1 MKLSTRLAIIV
12 ASAIIGLVVISSFAL
27 AILNSTII
35 AERKNS
41 LTLVLRLAS
50 SEIAY
55 YQGLEKDGKLSRAA
69 AQQQAAQAIRGLHD
83 GDDYVFLRRPDGFV
97 LVHPDHRKEGKV
109 DQAGKLPDGRT
120 GMQGYLAALSGA
132 NSGFVES
139 MTKKPA
145 GEVDVPKIV
154 GVMRIEGW
162 DWIVGCGA
170 YVDDVSAIFWS
181 RALQFLGIGLVILLM
196 VVGAATMLARQ
207 IYKRLGGEPD
217 YAADAAIAIANGDLS
232 CEIKTSGAPDSL
244 LGAIAAM
251 QKNLQQ
257 MVRTIQQGAS
267 SLHDTAHSI
276 SGQMEEISAASHQ
289 SSEATTSTAAAIEQ
303 LSVSVDQISES
314 ARETE
319 KNSARANQLSQEGG
333 VLVTEAAT
341 EIQRVSGQ
349 VNDASARIA
358 TLDERAG
365 EIDSIASVIKEIADQ
380 TNLLAL
386 NAAIE
391 AARAGEQGRGFAVV
405 ADEVRK
411 LAERTGK
418 ATDQITTMIRAI
430 QQDTHSVVTSMQL
443 ITPQVALGV
452 EKATKAAGALQ
463 QISEGAALTLEKIR
477 EVAHSTAEQ
486 SEANSSVATNV
497 ERIAHMVE
505 SSSLS
510 VKAARDNVLD
520 LERLSRELNSVVSR
534 FKVD

>member
-12 ASAIIGLVVISSFAL
+12 ASAVIGLVVIASFAL

-35 AERKNS
+35 EERKAS
-41 LTLVLRLAS
+41 LNLVLGMAAT
-50 SEIAY
+50 EISY
-55 YQGLEKDGKLSRAA
+55 YQGLEKDGKLSRSV
-69 AQQQAAQAIRGLHD
+69 AQQQAAQAIRGLRFN
-83 GDDYVFLRRPDGFV
+83 DDYVFLRRMDGFV
-97 LVHPDHRKEGKV
+97 LVHPDRRKEGKI
-109 DQAGKLPDGRT
+109 DDAGKLPDGRT
-120 GMQGYLAALSGA
+120 GMQGYLAVVA
-132 NSGFVES
+132 NAESGFVQS
-139 MTKKPA
+139 FTKKP
-145 GEVDVPKIV
+145 GGDVMVPKIV
-154 GVMRIEGW
+154 GIRRIADW

-170 YVDDVSAIFWS
+170 YVDDVSAMFWS
-181 RALQFLGIGLVILLM
+181 RALEFLGIGLVILLAM
-196 VVGAATMLARQ
+196 VSAAVVLARQ

-217 YAADAAIAIANGDLS
+217 YAADAAIAIAGGDLS
-232 CEIKTSGAPDSL
+232 IQIQTKGSHASL
-244 LGAIAAM
+244 LGAISDM

-257 MVRTIQQGAS
+257 MVRAIQQGAS
-267 SLHDTAHSI
+267 SLHETAHSI
-276 SGQMEEISAASHQ
+276 SGQMEQISTASHQ

-303 LSVSVDQISES
+303 LSVSVDQISDS

-319 KNSARANQLSQEGG
+319 KNSERANLLSQEGG
-333 VLVTEAAT
+333 VLVKEAAA
-341 EIQRVSGQ
+341 EIQRVAAQ
-349 VNDASARIA
+349 VSEASERIA
-358 TLDERAG
+358 SLDERAG
-365 EIDSIASVIKEIADQ
+365 EIDSIANVIKDISDQ

-430 QQDTHSVVTSMQL
+430 QGDTHSVVGSMQL

-452 EKATKAAGALQ
+452 EKATKAADALH
-463 QISEGAALTLEKIR
+463 QISEGAAATLEKIR
-477 EVAHSTAEQ
+477 EVAHSTSEQ

-505 SSSLS
+505 ESAMS
-510 VKAARDNVLD
+510 VQAARDNVLE